1 MAFSLHSFRDEG
13 GVMTTYKIKTLQ
25 LSDQG
30 FVPREYSQLSLHEA
44 VDAMVHLSLVSRV
57 LRLEMVAED
66 EQRGV

>member
-1 MAFSLHSFRDEG
+1 
-13 GVMTTYKIKTLQ
+13 MTTYKIKTLQ